1 MRTFVLTGAFIA
13 VFGLNQAYAKSYP
26 LSELEALALR
36 ASPNVLAAQAQVR
49 AAEAGVVTASAFPNP
64 ELEVLQGNS
73 RARLTPAPTT
83 GTVQSITVT
92 QPLDLW
98 QRSSRIA
105 TAESGVNV
113 AEGTRQIITADLIAR
128 LRTRFYELLRRQA
141 EERASKE
148 DQELMAGIRNRIA
161 IRVETGEAPR
171 YELVKADAELL
182 NAQKVARSASLRAQQ
197 ARLSLRALVGA
208 QLDEDFEVTG
218 RLADVP
224 KIADLSENLNQASTR
239 NPDLVKARAEKGRA
253 EQQLAHER
261 AQRLPQL
268 ALKAAVDQDP
278 ELRSSRLGFALTIP
292 LWNQRQGQIGEA
304 SANLER
310 ANHELAQQ
318 EFALHQGLAAAYQ
331 QYQIAEEQVK
341 ALESGIVKQAEHA
354 LKIAEAAY
362 RFGERGFLD
371 VLDAQRVYR
380 AARNELIV
388 ARYELAQ
395 AWVEIERWRSS
406 Q

>member
-1 MRTFVLTGAFIA
+1 MRFCVLTSAFIA

-261 AQRLPQL
+261 VQRLPQL

-318 EFALHQGLAAAYQ
+318 EFALQQGLAAAYQ

>member
-1 MRTFVLTGAFIA
+1 MRTFVLASAFIA
-13 VFGLNQAYAKSYP
+13 VCGLNQAYAKSYP

-64 ELEVLQGNS
+64 ELEVLHGNS

-105 TAESGVNV
+105 TAAAGVNV

-161 IRVETGEAPR
+161 MRVETGEAPR

-208 QLDEDFEVTG
+208 ELEESFEVSG
-218 RLADVP
+218 KLSDVP
-224 KIADLSENLNQASTR
+224 KIADLSENLNQATTR

-261 AQRLPQL
+261 VQRLPQL

-292 LWNQRQGQIGEA
+292 LWHQRQGQIGEA

-331 QYQIAEEQVK
+331 QYQIAEEQVQ

-395 AWVEIERWRSS
+395 AWVDIERWRSS